1 MKFPLSLAAAFII
14 GVGPASAQFT
24 IMPLG
29 DSITYGLSFGQPA
42 NQMYP
47 NGYRGRLQDLLQQ
60 RTGFADNFD
69 FVGLQTDGPAGSS
82 FDGTQPTNNA
92 SRYDGNHNGYSSYTT
107 AQNHGTSPGNLNDV
121 LNGSYTPATF
131 DADIVLLHVGI
142 NDLIAQ
148 GVSAAQL
155 QTDYRTLL
163 TTIFSLNMNV
173 DLYVSTIMLNQ
184 PFNGNYPNILDF
196 NEYLAT
202 TEVPYWQGQGNEIT
216 LVDMFAALEAS
227 GYGNGNPN
235 YGTVEAPN
243 DNVHPN
249 ANGYQAMAEAWNLAI
264 VPEPTSTALFS
275 GGLFLLG
282 LRRLS

>member
-1 MKFPLSLAAAFII
+1 MKFPLSLAAAFLL
-14 GVGPASAQFT
+14 GVNPASAQFT
-24 IMPLG
+24 MMSLG

-60 RTGFADNFD
+60 RAGFTDNFN
-69 FVGLQTDGPAGSS
+69 FVGLQTDSAAGSS
-82 FDGTQPTNNA
+82 FDGSQPTNQPT
-92 SRYDGNHNGYSSYTT
+92 RYDGDHNGYSSYTT

-121 LNGSYTPATF
+121 LNGNYTPATF
-131 DADIVLLHVGI
+131 NADIVLLHVGI

-155 QTDYRTLL
+155 QADYRTLL
-163 TTIFSLNMNV
+163 TTIFSLNTEV
-173 DLYVSTIMLNQ
+173 DLYVSTLMLNQ
-184 PFNGNYPNILDF
+184 PSNGNYQNILDF
-196 NEYLAT
+196 NLYLAT
-202 TEVPYWQGQGNEIT
+202 TEVPYWQAQGNRIT
-216 LVDMFAALEAS
+216 LVDMFAALEDT

-264 VPEPTSTALFS
+264 VPEPTTSALLA
-275 GGLFLLG
+275 GALLFFG
-282 LRRLS
+282 LRRRR

>member
-1 MKFPLSLAAAFII
+1 MKFPLSFVAALAL
-14 GVGPASAQFT
+14 GGSTASAQFT

-29 DSITYGLSFGQPA
+29 DSITFGLSFGQPA

-60 RTGFADNFD
+60 RSEFADNFD
-69 FVGLQTDGPAGSS
+69 FIGLQSDGPAGSS
-82 FDGTQPTNNA
+82 FDSSLPTTDP

-107 AQNHGTSPGNLNDV
+107 AQSHGTSPGNLNDV
-121 LNGSYTPATF
+121 LNGNYTPATF

-155 QTDYRTLL
+155 QADYRTLL
-163 TTIFSLNMNV
+163 TTIFSLNTEV

-184 PFNGNYPNILDF
+184 PFNGNYQNILDF
-196 NEYLAT
+196 NAYLAT
-202 TEVPYWQGQGNEIT
+202 TEVPYWQAQGNQIT
-216 LVDMFAALEAS
+216 LVDMFAALEDT
-227 GYGNGNPN
+227 GYGIGNPN
-235 YGTVEAPN
+235 YGTVVAPN

-264 VPEPTSTALFS
+264 VPEPTTTSLFA
-275 GGLFLLG
+275 GGLLLLA
-282 LRRLS
+282 LRRRS